1 MLAAARVTIAETSV
15 TVDLSND
22 WRSGGE
28 LVVVLRNVQ
37 TDIPRSLSSTTGG
50 LPDLPYHNY
59 PIVVS
64 SKKSGRLDRLD
75 PVLINHDGD
84 DETVDRRPPDYPPT
98 ECTQSNHAVRVGN
111 ILGEKGSKD
120 DDTTYRQYIQYYG
133 ADTVDRTF
141 TVEPA
146 DVYQGESNKTLTI
159 TFEAKG
165 PMYDSSIVIPI
176 PPELQPEEDDLIAAS
191 ETLEEYL
198 KDHIT
203 VTASGRVQPSGKLDA
218 DTEFTVDTT
227 GSPTDPVPI
236 TIFFTRIDNGAKV
249 VLSYEFEG
257 APDYPTSMI
266 VDDKKTAADD
276 PATPLPVNE
285 SITTEVSTF
294 ALNTKLPLITTSVGG
309 ADALAATSVTGG
321 NIRPR
326 AGSGT
331 LTFKDDQ
338 VEAGED
344 VSRLTLIYEAAT
356 ALEDVTLE
364 IEVSGIQLTDDDVDV
379 KPDITWL
386 QGSTDGE
393 YGFVSFSGTD
403 SFPRLGDLEPAEGV
417 TTISW
422 SGLMFT
428 EAGQKFTTT
437 IEDVRIQEDGGNVT
451 FTAMIGDSPLAKSPI
466 LYITDTAD
474 AAVEFTIN
482 DGTFQSY
489 SAAEEVDLISFGFT
503 AKTTS
508 IKGGQVRFTL
518 PRNWSK
524 PVKPEADNT
533 VKKALQL
540 TVTGGGTT
548 DVNRVGNVSI
558 SGQTVTVQVPELA
571 KLGAITI
578 TINQFHRRRYGN

>member
-1 MLAAARVTIAETSV
+1 M

-37 TDIPRSLSSTTGG
+37 TAIPRSLSSTTGG

-75 PVLINHDGD
+75 PTLINHDGLNEAAD
-84 DETVDRRPPDYPPT
+84 ADPVSTDRVYSKQP
-98 ECTQSNHAVRVGN
+98 SVRVGN
-111 ILGEKGSKD
+111 ILGEKGSNN
-120 DDTTYRQYIQYYG
+120 DDTTRAYTQYYG
-133 ADTVDRTF
+133 PDTVDRTF

-176 PPELQPEEDDLIAAS
+176 PPELQPEEDDLTAAN

-294 ALNTKLPLITTSVGG
+294 ALATKLPLITTSVGG

-364 IEVSGIQLTDDDVDV
+364 IEVSGIQLTDDDVEC
-379 KPDITWL
+379 K
-386 QGSTDGE
+386 
-393 YGFVSFSGTD
+393 
-403 SFPRLGDLEPAEGV
+403 
-417 TTISW
+417 
-422 SGLMFT
+422 
-428 EAGQKFTTT
+428 AGY
-437 IEDVRIQEDGGNVT
+437 N
-451 FTAMIGDSPLAKSPI
+451 M
-466 LYITDTAD
+466 
-474 AAVEFTIN
+474 AA
-482 DGTFQSY
+482 
-489 SAAEEVDLISFGFT
+489 
-503 AKTTS
+503 
-508 IKGGQVRFTL
+508 R
-518 PRNWSK
+518 
-524 PVKPEADNT
+524 
-533 VKKALQL
+533 
-540 TVTGGGTT
+540 
-548 DVNRVGNVSI
+548 
-558 SGQTVTVQVPELA
+558 
-571 KLGAITI
+571 
-578 TINQFHRRRYGN
+578 